1 MAVKILIVDDESP
14 FRVGIRC
21 YLADEGYAIVE
32 ADRGPAALKI
42 FETEKPDL
50 VLLDLRMPK
59 MSGLE
64 VLRELRARSADVPV
78 VMISGA
84 GEMSDVVESMHLGA
98 WDFVLKPISDMRIL
112 REVVHKGLDRL
123 RLLRENQEYRVR
135 LEEMIAQRTAQLAT
149 ANAALQRKTIALEEI
164 LATYQA
170 DSTRRTARI
179 VERID
184 QFVRPLLD
192 GGIGARHEL
201 LTQFEAAISDATSE
215 SLDWMSQKLATLTPA
230 ELRVCE
236 MIRRGMGSK
245 EIATAIDISAD
256 TVETHRRNIR
266 RKLQI
271 NNETINLSTFLR
283 QLLEQGSS

>member
-64 VLRELRARSADVPV
+64 VLRELRARSADIPV

-84 GEMSDVVESMHLGA
+84 GEISDVVESMRQGA
-98 WDFVLKPISDMRIL
+98 WDFVLKPIPDMRIL
-112 REVVHKGLDRL
+112 GKVVQKGLDRL
-123 RLLRENQEYRVR
+123 RLLRENQGYRLR
-135 LEEMIAQRTAQLAT
+135 LEEMIAERTAQLAT

-164 LATYQA
+164 LSTYQA
-170 DSTRRTARI
+170 ESTRRTARI

-184 QFVRPLLD
+184 QFVRPILD
-192 GGIGARHEL
+192 RRADERREL
-201 LTQFEAAISDATSE
+201 LTQFEAAISNATSE
-215 SLDWMSQKLATLTPA
+215 SLDWMSQKLAALTPA

-245 EIATAIDISAD
+245 EIAAAVGISAD

-266 RKLQI
+266 RKLRI
-271 NNETINLSTFLR
+271 NNETVNLSTFLR
-283 QLLEQGSS
+283 QMLEEGNG